1 MNLFFSSDIPE
12 LKVVLTGKSAVTEF
26 LSSNAS
32 LADIKTVNSNILLLR
47 LSFLLTNW
55 FVVLFFS
62 GESHNNN
69 NNI

>member
-32 LADIKTVNSNILLLR
+32 LADIKTVNSNILLQR
-47 LSFLLTNW
+47 LSFLLAN
-55 FVVLFFS
+55 
-62 GESHNNN
+62 
-69 NNI
+69 